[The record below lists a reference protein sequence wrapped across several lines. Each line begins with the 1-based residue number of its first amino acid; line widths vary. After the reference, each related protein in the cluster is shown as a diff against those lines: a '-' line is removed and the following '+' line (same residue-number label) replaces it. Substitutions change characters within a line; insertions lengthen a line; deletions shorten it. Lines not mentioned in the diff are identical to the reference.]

1 MKKLRKILAGLLAV
15 AMVAGLSTAAFA
27 SEVVPPPTQGHTDI
41 PTDTL
46 TDTSTDTIT
55 KTYTATNEGTTSPAE
70 EFHFTIE
77 RTSVTDAAD
86 GVTNANMPIPT
97 ISNVT
102 YTEGEATEV
111 KDITITLP
119 AYSSVGIYTY
129 TLKETAGTTAG
140 VTYDTTAAMLVVTV
154 INGENGGFIR
164 LANVH
169 VGEDKTT
176 NVFHNTYSA
185 GTLDITKTVTGNM
198 GDKNKYFTFTVML
211 EVQDGMTYADSY
223 VVTGGSNEENPAS
236 IKIGEA
242 TQLYLKDGDTISIAN
257 LPYGVTYTVT
267 EDEVDDYTTGKTGDT
282 GTINAAQQTAAFTN
296 DKTGEIDMGVVT
308 DSLPYVLLLVGAL
321 AMGVMM
327 VVSKRRN
334 VE

>member
-27 SEVVPPPTQGHTDI
+27 SEVVPPPTQGPTDI
-41 PTDTL
+41 PTDT
-46 TDTSTDTIT
+46 STVTIT
-55 KTYTATNEGTTSPAE
+55 KTYTAINEGTTSPAE
-70 EFHFTIE
+70 TFTLE
-77 RTSVTDAAD
+77 LVDSEVTDGDALTAPALGPITGATFAA
-86 GVTNANMPIPT
+86 GAATAAGAV
-97 ISNVT
+97 
-102 YTEGEATEV
+102 GE
-111 KDITITLP
+111 ITIALP
-119 AYSSVGIYTY
+119 AYDKVGVYTY
-129 TLKETAGTTAG
+129 TLEEKQGSTAG
-140 VTYDTTAAMLVVTV
+140 VNYYMNTMKLVVSV
-154 INGENGGFIR
+154 VNGANGLVR
-164 LANVH
+164 VAAVYTDA
-169 VGEDKTT
+169 EDGTKSDS
-176 NVFHNTYSA
+176 FENTYSA

-211 EVQDGMTYADSY
+211 VGQNGMTYADSY
-223 VVTGGSNEENPAS
+223 VVTGGSNEQNPTS
-236 IKIGEA
+236 IEIGKEA
-242 TQLYLKDGDTISIAN
+242 TFYLKDGDTISIAN

-267 EDEVDDYTTGKTGDT
+267 EDEVDGYETRATGEE
-282 GTINAAQQTAAFTN
+282 GTISAAQQTAAFTN